1 MSTTSTKSG
10 PNPAQELGAEAK
22 RLIQFK
28 KDNIKKKDMSPCPEC
43 ATLVNIQANKCPHC
57 ASDIS
62 EHTERIRVEL
72 KKLESVTAELRD
84 IYKGEMELNRQEASD
99 KSSWLRIKDFWT
111 EPKLLQDLKL
121 VFPFMIGF
129 FVLVLFLRENA
140 NGMVFWLVSLGG
152 GFVVYSLF
160 KKWNLFKSIS
170 IDLYQAILVVGLV
183 LILGGSSI
191 DSNRFWPEF
200 SFIKESVTVQNPIA
214 NIRQAPNTGSSIVAT
229 AQKGDKLTRLEINGS
244 WIKVRT
250 EDGVTGWIHSNL
262 VSNP

>member
-1 MSTTSTKSG
+1 MSTTSTNYRS
-10 PNPAQELGAEAK
+10 NPAQELGAEAK

-28 KDNIKKKDMSPCPEC
+28 KDNIKKKDMCPCPEC

-62 EHTERIRVEL
+62 EHTKRIRVEL

-99 KSSWLRIKDFWT
+99 KPFWSRITDFWT
-111 EPKLLQDLKL
+111 EPKLLQDLKI

-140 NGMVFWLVSLGG
+140 NGMLFWLVSLGG
-152 GFVVYSLF
+152 GVVVSTLF
-160 KKWNLFKSIS
+160 KKWNLFKSMS
-170 IDLYQAILVVGLV
+170 IDLYQAVLVVGLI

-191 DSNRFWPEF
+191 DSNRFWPQF
-200 SFIKESVTVQNPIA
+200 SFFEEVVTVENPLA
-214 NIRQAPNTGSSIVAT
+214 NIRQAPNTESAIVAT
-229 AQKGDKLTRLEINGS
+229 AQKGDKLTRLEKDGA
-244 WIKVRT
+244 WIKVKT
-250 EDGVTGWIHSNL
+250 DDGKTGWIHSNL
-262 VSNP
+262 VSK